1 MTKEAIEAAAHAL
14 AAARTERRQIDRLP
28 AACRPGT
35 DEDALAIQQRIVQ
48 LLRDQIGGWKC
59 SVPRSDH
66 LFLAPLLVSTIRR
79 GSPCSVVSHNGL
91 ARIEP
96 EVAFILGKDLS
107 PREAS
112 YAENDL
118 RNAIAEARLVLEII
132 GSRLVDP
139 TAVPFVE
146 FLADSI
152 NNQGLFV
159 GPPVSNPFD
168 RQLET
173 LRIAVSSPSGP
184 LITHQGRHPNVHP
197 LRPLLWL
204 ANFLSSRGETLK
216 AGSVVTTGSY
226 AGILEVPLD
235 TALSVSYG
243 DLGQLDVTFEMDG
256 K

>member
-59 SVPRSDH
+59 AVPRDDH
-66 LFLAPLLVSTIRR
+66 VFLAPLLASTIRS
-79 GSPCSVVSHNGL
+79 GSRCSVVSHNGL

-107 PREAS
+107 PRAAS

-152 NNQGLFV
+152 NNQGLLV
-159 GPPVSNPFD
+159 GPPVSNPFE

-173 LRIAVSSPSGP
+173 LRITVS
-184 LITHQGRHPNVHP
+184 LLRALDHDQGGTDRSSAAAP
-197 LRPLLWL
+197 LWL
-204 ANFLSSRGETLK
+204 AIPVKPRRDIEQGPLSLGLVWRILK
-216 AGSVVTTGSY
+216 FRS
-226 AGILEVPLD
+226 ILRYRCPMEIWD
-235 TALSVSYG
+235 N
-243 DLGQLDVTFEMDG
+243 
-256 K
+256 